1 MHKFLRYI
9 VVAFGSAIIDW
20 LIFSISIF
28 FSLGSPLF
36 CLMLSRISGG
46 IFSFISNK
54 YWSFSS
60 FDQRQLGSESRRFII
75 LYGFSYL
82 LSIIIFFMLTKL
94 SFMSIYLSKLMT
106 DSIVFLVNYA
116 VMNRYVFKNS
126 FGFKNKKK

>member
-20 LIFSISIF
+20 LIFSILIF

-36 CLMLSRISGG
+36 CLMLSRVSGG
-46 IFSFISNK
+46 VFSFISNK

-60 FDQRQLGSESRRFII
+60 FDQRKLGSESRRFLI

-82 LSIIIFFMLTKL
+82 LSIVIFFMLTKL

-116 VMNRYVFKNS
+116 VMNLYVFKNS
-126 FGFKNKKK
+126 FGFKNKNK